1 MSNVTGIS
9 PAAAEHT
16 LGSQV
21 LGVVVTFVG
30 AAMLA
35 LSMSVQRYA
44 LAHTEG
50 RVPMLGR
57 TLPRTGAWCVGLAL
71 YGVANV
77 CKVLG
82 FQFASFT
89 ILASVFTTLLGFNL
103 IFGRWLLKEEITLAK
118 AAGTAFIFI
127 GAVTCTAG
135 TPSGVQTEFSPGE
148 VLALLRSPP
157 PGGAFYLFGVI
168 GAVGALGVFTF
179 VCERRYP
186 LRRAAVAPEPPIPPT
201 SAAHDAANGSPR
213 VGAAAG
219 VGLSQRAGLGEVSTY
234 RGLGR
239 SQPPTCLRYAMCAL
253 YPAALGIDES
263 VADLCV
269 KAASSM
275 TFQCADRSKAASCDH
290 WVVFLM

>member
-1 MSNVTGIS
+1 MSNVTGVS

-118 AAGTAFIFI
+118 AAGTGFIFI
-127 GAVTCTAG
+127 GAEAKQLIGAVTGSSARCV
-135 TPSGVQTEFSPGE
+135 VQCHYPAHIYEGPFIESPPFSK
-148 VLALLRSPP
+148 VDDLLRSH
-157 PGGAFYLFGVI
+157 GAQRIKWEVL
-168 GAVGALGVFTF
+168 
-179 VCERRYP
+179 
-186 LRRAAVAPEPPIPPT
+186 
-201 SAAHDAANGSPR
+201 
-213 VGAAAG
+213 
-219 VGLSQRAGLGEVSTY
+219 LS
-234 RGLGR
+234 
-239 SQPPTCLRYAMCAL
+239 
-253 YPAALGIDES
+253 
-263 VADLCV
+263 
-269 KAASSM
+269 
-275 TFQCADRSKAASCDH
+275 
-290 WVVFLM
+290 